1 MLITNPFIS
10 FAVAAAATV
19 VVDWPLSS
27 LCHRHR
33 NRNHRAIVGVLKQEE
48 GKRAIPIISIS

>member
-33 NRNHRAIVGVLKQEE
+33 NHRAIVGVLKQEE